1 MSLFSSNRK
10 PEPVVP
16 PATETPPQ
24 RATVAPQPASPPAP
38 TASAPVPAA
47 RASGG
52 FLSQGVSINGSVKF
66 RNALIID
73 GEVEGKIDS
82 AGSLTV
88 GKNAR
93 IRGEVRT
100 KSVTVEGSLDGN
112 IFAEERCEL
121 RAGSVVRGDIESP
134 RLVVDEEATF
144 IGGAKITSQ
153 QK

>member
-10 PEPVVP
+10 PEPVAPV
-16 PATETPPQ
+16 TETPPQ
-24 RATVAPQPASPPAP
+24 RPIVAPQPASPPAA
-38 TASAPVPAA
+38 TAPRP
-47 RASGG
+47 SGG
-52 FLSQGVSINGSVKF
+52 FLSRGVSINGSVKF
-66 RNALIID
+66 RNELLID

-82 AGSLTV
+82 AGRLTV

-112 IFAEERCEL
+112 IFAAERCEL
-121 RAGSVVRGDIESP
+121 RAGCVVRGDIESP

>member
-10 PEPVVP
+10 PEPVAPV
-16 PATETPPQ
+16 TETPPQ
-24 RATVAPQPASPPAP
+24 RPIVAPQPASPPAP
-38 TASAPVPAA
+38 TAAPS
-47 RASGG
+47 SGG
-52 FLSQGVSINGSVKF
+52 FLSRGVSINGSVKF
-66 RNALIID
+66 RNELLID
-73 GEVEGKIDS
+73 GEVDGKIDS
-82 AGSLTV
+82 AGQLTI

-100 KSVTVEGSLDGN
+100 KSVMVEGNLDGN
-112 IFAEERCEL
+112 IFARERCEL
-121 RAGSVVRGDIESP
+121 RAGCVVRGDIESP